1 MASVN
6 QSTLTGRQIQAAL
19 RRGVKN
25 TLVASGIQPATRRG
39 NKELTLAVQRLAQQ
53 SYSTL
58 DEATQAGQALGQKI
72 ADRSQAKGTTD
83 LDGSIVRQ
91 LLLTGEIPTVA
102 KDKAKPAKTGA
113 VVVSEPQAKA
123 GTPDPR
129 PEVVEPAMAEAIA
142 EAADV
147 EPADLEPTDLEPTD
161 LEPADL
167 EPADAAP
174 TVAELETPEAGETVD
189 ADLADAPDLDAM
201 ETLEPA
207 ALEAPDSEPL
217 TGADTEA
224 AAAVESA

>member
-19 RRGVKN
+19 RRGVKD

-72 ADRSQAKGTTD
+72 ADLSQAKGTPD
-83 LDGSIVRQ
+83 LDGGIVRQ

-102 KDKAKPAKTGA
+102 KVKTTAKPAKTAA

-123 GTPDPR
+123 PVTPDPS
-129 PEVVEPAMAEAIA
+129 PESVEPAVAEAIA
-142 EAADV
+142 EAA
-147 EPADLEPTDLEPTD
+147 E

-167 EPADAAP
+167 EPADLKPADADM
-174 TVAELETPEAGETVD
+174 TIAEMELPDAGETVD
-189 ADLADAPDLDAM
+189 ADIADAPGLDAL
-201 ETLEPA
+201 ETLDPA
-207 ALEAPDSEPL
+207 AIEAPAPEPL
-217 TGADTEA
+217 TAADTEA
-224 AAAVESA
+224 AAIVESV

>member
-19 RRGVKN
+19 RRGVKD

-72 ADRSQAKGTTD
+72 ADLSQAKGTTD
-83 LDGSIVRQ
+83 LDGGIVRQ

-102 KDKAKPAKTGA
+102 KTRAKPAKTAA
-113 VVVSEPQAKA
+113 VVVGEPQAKA
-123 GTPDPR
+123 PVAPS
-129 PEVVEPAMAEAIA
+129 PEAVEPAVAEAIA
-142 EAADV
+142 EAA
-147 EPADLEPTDLEPTD
+147 E

-167 EPADAAP
+167 EPADADL
-174 TVAELETPEAGETVD
+174 TVAEMELPDAGETVD
-189 ADLADAPDLDAM
+189 AEIADAPDLDAL
-201 ETLEPA
+201 ETLDPA
-207 ALEAPDSEPL
+207 AIEAPAPEPL

>member
-19 RRGVKN
+19 RRGVKD

-72 ADRSQAKGTTD
+72 ADLSQAKGTTD
-83 LDGSIVRQ
+83 LDGGIVRQ

-102 KDKAKPAKTGA
+102 KTTAKPAKTAA

-123 GTPDPR
+123 PVTPYPS
-129 PEVVEPAMAEAIA
+129 PESVEPAVAEAIA
-142 EAADV
+142 EAA
-147 EPADLEPTDLEPTD
+147 E

-167 EPADAAP
+167 EPADLKPADEDM
-174 TVAELETPEAGETVD
+174 TIAEMELPDAGETVD
-189 ADLADAPDLDAM
+189 ADIADAPGLDAL
-201 ETLEPA
+201 ETLDPA
-207 ALEAPDSEPL
+207 AIEAPAPEPL
-217 TGADTEA
+217 TAADTEA
-224 AAAVESA
+224 AAIVESV